1 MHTIPIAVFFAG
13 TNGAGKSSLRGNN
26 SELLV
31 IDPDAIAKKI
41 NFDNPRNVDV
51 KAGKMAIEL
60 FNECLRSKT
69 SFSMET
75 TLSGK
80 SAINRI
86 KEAKDAGFFVSVK
99 FIGLIN
105 PDMNVER
112 VRERVKKGGH
122 HIEEMTIRKRYHKSL
137 SNVEEILHLI
147 DKLAI
152 YDNSIKYHS
161 HRLYTLVKNN
171 HVYKMINPPLWVER
185 INEKINASKE
195 LNNAN
200 E

>member
-1 MHTIPIAVFFAG
+1 
-13 TNGAGKSSLRGNN
+13 
-26 SELLV
+26 
-31 IDPDAIAKKI
+31 
-41 NFDNPRNVDV
+41 
-51 KAGKMAIEL
+51 MAIEL
-60 FNECLRSKT
+60 FNECLRSKI

-86 KEAKDAGFFVSVK
+86 KEAKEAGFFVSVK

-122 HIEEMTIRKRYHKSL
+122 HIEEITIRKRYHKSL
-137 SNVEEILHLI
+137 RNIDEILHLI

-171 HVYKMINPPLWVER
+171 QVYKRINPPLWVE
-185 INEKINASKE
+185 KINKKIDTSI
-195 LNNAN
+195 LLTNAN